1 MNWEGDWWFHQ
12 VGDTMGTWVVSAE
25 DIVGEQRSDP
35 SLAWLVP
42 QQGFWSDDEV
52 GEPPFLFWFSVLI
65 FWVFFFTFL
74 NGSSLAGAPARLLSD
89 DEVRAPPCLFWL
101 SLFFWMLWAS
111 RDTRTW
117 LTQPSDATPGSGA
130 DTEEELHCDE
140 PLRILH
146 GLWGTKLCYDG
157 WGKWQKDNQVPHL
170 FCGKMLFAQ
179 DTKGLLQGLPPPEVE
194 VFCAHGSQ
202 VGRLPSSS

>member
-1 MNWEGDWWFHQ
+1 MQYRTRDCEMNWEGDWWFHQ

-52 GEPPFLFWFSVLI
+52 GEPPFLFGFSVLI

-74 NGSSLAGAPARLLSD
+74 SGSNLAGAPARILSD
-89 DEVRAPPCLFWL
+89 DEVRAPHAYFDFLC
-101 SLFFWMLWAS
+101 FFWMLWAS

-117 LTQPSDATPGSGA
+117 LTQPSDATPSPRFWCRHQRR
-130 DTEEELHCDE
+130 TSLWRTSQNLSW
-140 PLRILH
+140 PMRNQTLLWWLR
-146 GLWGTKLCYDG
+146 
-157 WGKWQKDNQVPHL
+157 
-170 FCGKMLFAQ
+170 
-179 DTKGLLQGLPPPEVE
+179 
-194 VFCAHGSQ
+194 
-202 VGRLPSSS
+202 